1 MKCEEKNS
9 LGLCEEKMVAIAD
22 ALAYLII
29 EYNSCDMSSSLDDF
43 IKELADEADMN
54 IILIMAQERI
64 TWDDKEKDHIILK
77 KNPIKAAEYKH
88 KLYS

>member
-1 MKCEEKNS
+1 MECEEKNS
-9 LGLCEEKMVAIAD
+9 LGLCEEKMAEVAD

-77 KNPIKAAEYKH
+77 KSY
-88 KLYS
+88 

>member
-29 EYNSCDMSSSLDDF
+29 EIPCNSDMLMK
-43 IKELADEADMN
+43 KE
-54 IILIMAQERI
+54 I
-64 TWDDKEKDHIILK
+64 WHIIC
-77 KNPIKAAEYKH
+77 I
-88 KLYS
+88 